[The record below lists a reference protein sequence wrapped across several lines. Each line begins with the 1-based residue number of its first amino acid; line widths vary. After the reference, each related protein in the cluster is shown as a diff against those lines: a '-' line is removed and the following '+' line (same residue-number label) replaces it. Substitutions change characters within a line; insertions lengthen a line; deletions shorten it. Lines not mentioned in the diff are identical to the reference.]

1 MNIYALLGYLLQ
13 PIVLLYAALGLA
25 ILRFWWKHP
34 EVRRGLRG
42 LLLLYALLPL
52 FALPATE
59 HLLLAAL
66 ETQNPP
72 SGVIPTSADAIVVL
86 SGDVFQPDVMRPE
99 AEPGP
104 STLYRCLHAADLYR
118 TKRLPMILTGA
129 TSDPDSGEVGCA
141 PVMRELLIKLGVDPS
156 DVIVENNSFSTY
168 ENAIACRKIIEE
180 KNFRQVVLVTD
191 ASHMPRAVRCFR
203 AQGIDVVASGCQY
216 RSSHLV
222 AQLPAA
228 LPGIDA
234 AKMVQRSCHEWGG
247 IVWYWLRGR
256 I

>member
-1 MNIYALLGYLLQ
+1 MNFYTILGYLSQ
-13 PIVLLYAALGLA
+13 PIVFIYAALGLSL
-25 ILRFWWKHP
+25 LRFWWKHP
-34 EVRRGLRG
+34 EVRRGLRS
-42 LLLLYALLPL
+42 LLLCYVALPV

-59 HLLLAAL
+59 HLLLTSL

-72 SGVIPTSADAIVVL
+72 SPEIPTSADAIVVL

-118 TKRLPMILTGA
+118 QKRLPMILTGA
-129 TSDPDSGEVGCA
+129 TSDPNSDEVGCA
-141 PVMRELLIKLGVDPS
+141 PVMRELLTKLGVDPK
-156 DVIVENNSFSTY
+156 DFIVENNSFSTY
-168 ENAIACRKIIEE
+168 ENAVACRKIIEE
-180 KNFRQVVLVTD
+180 RNFHQVVLVTE
-191 ASHMPRAVRCFR
+191 ASHLPRAVRCFR
-203 AQGIDVVASGCQY
+203 AQGIDVIPSGCQY

-228 LPGIDA
+228 LPGLDA
-234 AKMVQRSCHEWGG
+234 AKMVQRSCHEWEG